1 MKKIYRSTQ
10 LGKKEFTDEVITVIV
25 QQMGYEKADYLCTK
39 EGTEYIYLLKDNGNI
54 FYDPVKRIEVTA
66 DSLTAMITDVM
77 LNA

>member
-25 QQMGYEKADYLCTK
+25 QQLGYEKAYYLCTK
-39 EGTEYIYLLKDNGNI
+39 DGTEYIYLLKDNGNI
-54 FYDPVKRIEVTA
+54 IYDVVKKIEVTA
-66 DSLTAMITDVM
+66 DSLTTMIADVM